1 MECGGVVGG
10 SKWSAR
16 QVQCVGVHIK
26 VSPRQVQCV
35 GVHIKVSP
43 LQVQCVGVHIKVSPR
58 QVQCV
63 GVHIKVSPLQVERQF
78 VQKTTLPS
86 GIPIHLSSTSTPF
99 ATLTY
104 FLQCCNSTM

>member
-26 VSPRQVQCV
+26 VSP
-35 GVHIKVSP
+35 H
-43 LQVQCVGVHIKVSPR
+43 

-99 ATLTY
+99 ATLRISCSTVIPPCDASGREKWELCAAL
-104 FLQCCNSTM
+104 FLAY